1 VLSIVDFAK
10 RLDWEQIGE
19 GKEGARGSAM
29 DKNGRIG
36 SGRKLGECEVRG
48 RDAWWYGNRYG
59 GCVIWHGTEYR
70 GQEDLGGMKKEGWRK
85 RRWRLLEETK

>member
-36 SGRKLGECEVRG
+36 SGQKFGECEVRG
-48 RDAWWYGNRYG
+48 RDAWWYRNR
-59 GCVIWHGTEYR
+59 
-70 GQEDLGGMKKEGWRK
+70 
-85 RRWRLLEETK
+85 